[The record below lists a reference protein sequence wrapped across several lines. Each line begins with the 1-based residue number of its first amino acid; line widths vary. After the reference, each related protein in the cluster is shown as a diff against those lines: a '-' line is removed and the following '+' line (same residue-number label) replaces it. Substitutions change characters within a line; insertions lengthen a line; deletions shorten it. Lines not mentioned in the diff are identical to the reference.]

1 MRDMR
6 ESFLLATVL
15 CFVASGC
22 SVNEVITAEET
33 ELLVADTPVDE
44 SLLLDVGI
52 VELADGVPESNDP
65 NDSGVHEDIRA
76 AESRYLAYHLKN
88 TLQGT
93 GHWGA
98 VRVIP
103 SRRAFTDI
111 IVSGEIKK
119 SDGEFI
125 VLRITVADA
134 TGQHW
139 YDKSYSTQTGV
150 SSYSENRDRRQDPYQ
165 KVFNDI
171 ANDLHSFVSQLPAKE
186 VSQIRQVS
194 ELQFFADMSPSAY
207 GEHLQTNKDG
217 TYSIARLPAEND
229 PAVARLR
236 QIRERDRLVVDT
248 LNEHYANFYYGIA
261 IPYHSWRK
269 ISREESINFRQVRRS
284 AALQTLVGVAILAGS
299 LAVDTD
305 DESSSKRRINRS
317 LQSIGITEGFN
328 RIKGGFTRRSESQLH
343 VEAIRELSES
353 FGSEAAPMVIEVEG
367 ETRRL
372 TGTAAAQYES
382 WRRLLRQIYEADTG
396 FTEPVDVGSPA
407 RAPNRRDEQSA
418 IDAST

>member
-1 MRDMR
+1 MR
-6 ESFLLATVL
+6 EILLLVAVL
-15 CFVASGC
+15 CLVAPGC
-22 SVNEVITAEET
+22 SVNEVITADET
-33 ELLVADTPVDE
+33 ELLVADTTVDE

-52 VELADGVPESNDP
+52 VEFADGVPDSNDP
-65 NDSGVHEDIRA
+65 NDSGVWGDIRS

-88 TLQGT
+88 TMQGT

-103 SRRAFTDI
+103 SRSAFTDI
-111 IVSGEIKK
+111 VISGEIEK

-139 YDKSYSTQTGV
+139 YEKSYSAQTGV
-150 SSYSENRDRRQDPYQ
+150 SSYSEHRDRRQDPYQ

-171 ANDLHSFVSQLPAKE
+171 SNDLHSYASQLPARE

-207 GEHLQTNKDG
+207 GEHLQADKDSI
-217 TYSIARLPAEND
+217 YSIARLPAEND
-229 PAVARLR
+229 PSVARLR

-261 IPYHSWRK
+261 IPYSAWRK
-269 ISREESINFRQVRRS
+269 TSREESINVRQVRRS
-284 AALQTLVGVAILAGS
+284 AALQTLAGVVVLAGS
-299 LAVDTD
+299 LAMDTD
-305 DESSSKRRINRS
+305 SSSSSKRRVNRS
-317 LQSIGITEGFN
+317 LQNIGITEGFN
-328 RIKGGFTRRSESQLH
+328 RIIGGFTRRSESQLH

-353 FGSEAAPMVIEVEG
+353 FGSEAAPMVIEIEG

-382 WRRLLRQIYEADTG
+382 WRRLLRQIYEAETG

-407 RAPNRRDEQSA
+407 RAPQP
-418 IDAST
+418 TG